1 MSNPFIIGENYIS
14 HKHMEG
20 ILLPIIALLSG
31 FVLLIWSADE
41 FTENGAKIANI
52 FKVSPLIIGLIIFG
66 FGTSAPEMLVS
77 GLAAMD
83 GNTGLSIGNAIGS
96 NIFNIALVLGIS
108 AIIMPIEV
116 NDNILKKEW
125 IFLMVATLCAGLLLR
140 DGRLDLV
147 DGLILLSLLVLFLS
161 YTLRE
166 AKNKKHHEF
175 DDLEHTADRSQIGK
189 TWMLLLVS
197 LIVLI
202 SSAKLV
208 VYGGVEIAKFFQVSD
223 LVIGLT
229 VVALGTSLP
238 ELAVS
243 ISSVLKKQYE
253 MVVGNV
259 IGSNL
264 FNTIAVLAI
273 PGLIHPSDVP
283 EQVLSRDYP
292 IMLLLTI
299 LLFGVSYKFGKKHI
313 INRFEGVILV
323 GVFSLYMWLLF

>member
-1 MSNPFIIGENYIS
+1 MPD
-14 HKHMEG
+14 

-31 FVLLIWSADE
+31 FALLIWSADE

-52 FKVSPLIIGLIIFG
+52 FKVSPLIIGLLIFG

-77 GLAAMD
+77 GLAAME

-108 AIIMPIEV
+108 AVIAPIEV
-116 NDNILKKEW
+116 QENILKKEW
-125 IFLMVATLCAGLLLR
+125 LFLMAATLCSGFLLW
-140 DGRLDLV
+140 DQRLDTT
-147 DGLILLSLLVLFLS
+147 DGIILLIFLILFLT
-161 YTLRE
+161 YTFKE
-166 AKNKKHHEF
+166 SKNKTHHEF
-175 DDLEHTADRSQIGK
+175 DDLQQPVSKDQTIK
-189 TWMLLLVS
+189 TWLMLLVGLV
-197 LIVLI
+197 VLI

-208 VYGGVEIAKFFQVSD
+208 VWGGVEVAQAFGVSD
-223 LVIGLT
+223 LIIGLT

-243 ISSVLKKQYE
+243 IASVLKKQYE

-283 EQVLSRDYP
+283 TEVMSRDYP

-299 LLFGVSYKFGKKHI
+299 LLFVVSYKFGKKHV
-313 INRFEGVILV
+313 INRFEGAVLIS
-323 GVFSLYMWLLF
+323 VFSWYMWQLF

>member
-1 MSNPFIIGENYIS
+1 MPD
-14 HKHMEG
+14 

-41 FTENGAKIANI
+41 FIENGAKIANI
-52 FKVSPLIIGLIIFG
+52 FKISPFIIGLIIFG

-77 GLAAMD
+77 ALAAIK

-108 AIIMPIEV
+108 AIISPIEV
-116 NDNILKKEW
+116 QGDILKKEW
-125 IFLMVATLCAGLLLR
+125 LFLMIVTLCAGLLLW
-140 DGRLDLV
+140 DYRLDFT
-147 DGLILLSLLVLFLS
+147 DGVILLSLLVLFFA
-161 YTLRE
+161 YAFNQ
-166 AKNKKHHEF
+166 AKNKTHHEF
-175 DDLEHTADRSQIGK
+175 DKFEHRVNKAQVKK
-189 TWMLLLVS
+189 TWVMLVVGLV
-197 LIVLI
+197 VLV

-208 VYGGVEIAKFFQVSD
+208 VWGGVEVAQIFGVSD
-223 LVIGLT
+223 LIIGLS

-243 ISSVLKKQYE
+243 ITSVLKKQYA

-283 EQVLSRDYP
+283 IEVINRDYP
-292 IMLLLTI
+292 TMLLLTI
-299 LLFGVSYKFGKKHI
+299 LLFVVSYKFGKKHI
-313 INRFEGVILV
+313 INRFEGFVLI
-323 GVFSLYMWLLF
+323 GVFGLYMWQLF

>member
-1 MSNPFIIGENYIS
+1 MPD
-14 HKHMEG
+14 

-31 FVLLIWSADE
+31 FILLIWSADE
-41 FTENGAKIANI
+41 FTDNGAKIANI
-52 FKVSPLIIGLIIFG
+52 FKVSPLIIGLLIFG

-108 AIIMPIEV
+108 AIIIPIEV
-116 NDNILKKEW
+116 HQDILKKEW
-125 IFLMVATLCAGLLLR
+125 VFLMVATLIAGLLLW
-140 DGRLDLV
+140 DYRLDET
-147 DGLILLSLLVLFLS
+147 DGLILLTLLILFLT
-161 YTLRE
+161 YTFKE
-166 AKNKKHHEF
+166 SKNKSHHEF
-175 DDLEHTADRSQIGK
+175 DDLEHDIDRSQTAK
-189 TWMLLLVS
+189 TWIMLLVGLV
-197 LIVLI
+197 VLI

-208 VYGGVEIAKFFQVSD
+208 VWGGVEVAKAFGVSD
-223 LVIGLT
+223 LIIGLT

-243 ISSVLKKQYE
+243 ITSVLKKQYE

-283 EQVLSRDYP
+283 TEVINRDYP

-299 LLFGVSYKFGKKHI
+299 LLFVVSYKISKKHI
-313 INRFEGVILV
+313 INRFEGVVLV
-323 GVFSLYMWLLF
+323 SVFSLYMWQLF

>member
-1 MSNPFIIGENYIS
+1 MAD
-14 HKHMEG
+14 

-31 FVLLIWSADE
+31 FALLIWSADE

-77 GLAAMD
+77 GLAAWD

-108 AIIMPIEV
+108 AIIVPIEV
-116 NDNILKKEW
+116 RGDILKKEW
-125 IFLMVATLCAGLLLR
+125 IFLMVATLCAGLLLS
-140 DGRLDLV
+140 DGRLDIT
-147 DGLILLSLLVLFLS
+147 DGLILLSMLILFLA
-161 YTLRE
+161 YTLKE
-166 AKNKKHHEF
+166 SKNKNHHEF
-175 DDLEHTADRSQIGK
+175 DDLEHATNKSQTKK
-189 TWMLLLVS
+189 TWLMLLIS
-197 LIVLI
+197 LAVLI

-208 VYGGVEIAKFFQVSD
+208 VYGGVEIAKFFNVSD

-243 ISSVLKKQYE
+243 ISSVLKKQFD
-253 MVVGNV
+253 MVVGNI

-292 IMLLLTI
+292 IMLLLTV

-313 INRFEGVILV
+313 INRFEGVVLV
-323 GVFSLYMWLLF
+323 GVFSFYMWLLF

>member
-1 MSNPFIIGENYIS
+1 MAT
-14 HKHMEG
+14 

-31 FVLLIWSADE
+31 FVLLIWSADK

-52 FKVSPLIIGLIIFG
+52 FQVSPLVIGLLIFG

-77 GLAAMD
+77 ALAAWE

-108 AIIMPIEV
+108 AIILPIKV
-116 NDNILKKEW
+116 DGNILKKEW
-125 IFLMVATLCAGLLLR
+125 VFLMFATVCAGLLLN
-140 DGRLDLV
+140 DGELSFT
-147 DGLILLSLLVLFLS
+147 DGLILLLLLILFLS
-161 YTLRE
+161 YALKT
-166 AKNKKHHEF
+166 AKNKQYHEF
-175 DDLEHTADRSQIGK
+175 NKIEQAVDKSQANK
-189 TWMLLLVS
+189 TWLMLIIS
-197 LIVLI
+197 ITVLI

-208 VYGGVEIAKFFQVSD
+208 VWGGIEMAKIFQVPD

-229 VVALGTSLP
+229 VIAFGTSLP

-273 PGLIHPSDVP
+273 PGLIHPSSVP
-283 EQVLSRDYP
+283 QQVMNRDYP
-292 IMLLLTI
+292 IMLLLTV
-299 LLFGVSYKFGKKHI
+299 LLFVVSYKIRKHHTI
-313 INRFEGVILV
+313 SRFKGGLLLS
-323 GVFSLYMWLLF
+323 VFVWYMWQLF